1 MYKEVAAVVRKGF
14 IKGLWRSITSIYNE
28 IMVHPFLQDLTDGT
42 LSAIVSPLNV
52 TAPAAGNP
60 RNKGCAAGAPPCRS

>member
-1 MYKEVAAVVRKGF
+1 MYKEGAAIARKGF

-42 LSAIVSPLNV
+42 LSAIIPPLNA
-52 TAPAAGNP
+52 TRTHRGESS
-60 RNKGCAAGAPPCRS
+60 K

>member
-1 MYKEVAAVVRKGF
+1 MYKEVPVIVRKGF

-42 LSAIVSPLNV
+42 ISAIVSPLNI
-52 TAPAAGNP
+52 TRTRRGESS
-60 RNKGCAAGAPPCRS
+60 K